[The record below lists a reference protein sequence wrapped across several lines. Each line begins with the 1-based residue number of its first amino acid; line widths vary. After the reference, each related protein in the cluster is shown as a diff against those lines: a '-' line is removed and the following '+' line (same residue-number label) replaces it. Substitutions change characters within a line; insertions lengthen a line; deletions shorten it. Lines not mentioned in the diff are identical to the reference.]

1 MAGKEWG
8 TQRVYLNNMGAEGF
22 DDPNAIFKM
31 RAAGL
36 VIGNPN
42 YRNRQVMPD
51 TLFEY
56 IMDGSG
62 YIRHS
67 GKEYTVKKGDCI
79 IARPDTFSGQPL
91 IYGSSKEHP
100 YTKLWFAAGGK
111 FIDNMLRT
119 YNVTEIVN
127 IKHIE
132 ISKLF
137 EDFLVD
143 VSQQK
148 PDDIKSMQTVVAIM
162 HEFFADKPVEPVDA
176 DFSAFIHRYLEK
188 NCINQPSVKAASKNL
203 GMTQRAFQ
211 QYFRINY
218 NMTYNAYMRTLRLH
232 VAKSMLE
239 YSALTVSQIADT
251 LKFYDQSYFSRCFKG
266 QYGIYPTDYR
276 RKFREERKNII
287 ESGKK

>member
-1 MAGKEWG
+1 MDKKAWG
-8 TQRVYLNNMGAEGF
+8 TQRIYLHNIDAEKCNN
-22 DDPNAIFKM
+22 PNEIFKM

-36 VIGNPN
+36 VISNPN
-42 YRNRQVMPD
+42 YRNRQIMPD

-62 YIRHS
+62 YIRHG
-67 GKEYTVKKGDCI
+67 GKEYIVKKGDCI
-79 IARPDTFSGQPL
+79 IAKPDTSGRQPL
-91 IYGSSKEHP
+91 IYGSSKDQP

-111 FIDNMLRT
+111 FVDNLLRI
-119 YNVTEIVN
+119 YNVTDVVN
-127 IKHIE
+127 VKHIE
-132 ISKLF
+132 ISKRF
-137 EDFLVD
+137 DDFIMD
-143 VSQQK
+143 VSQQNS
-148 PDDIKSMQTVVAIM
+148 DDIKSMQAIVGIM
-162 HEFFADKPVEPVDA
+162 HEFFVGNPNDADDA
-176 DFSAFIHRYLEK
+176 DFNAFIHRYLEK
-188 NCINQPSVKAASKNL
+188 SCVNPPSVATASKNF

-218 NMTYNAYMRTLRLH
+218 NMTYSAYMRTLRLH
-232 VAKSMLE
+232 AAKSMLE

-276 RKFREERKNII
+276 RKFREEKKNII